1 MHASADRASNQPQR
15 KGGLTPRADDFPRWY
30 QEVVAEAGL
39 ADNGPVRG
47 TMVIRPWGYGIWELL
62 QRALDDRI
70 KAAGAENAY
79 FPLFIPESFLQLEAE
94 HVEGFAPELAVVTHA
109 GGKQL
114 EEPVVVRPT
123 SETVINS
130 FFAKWIQGYRDLPL
144 LINQW
149 ANVVRWELRPRILLR
164 TTEFLWQEGHTA
176 HATEDEAR
184 AYALRIFQDVYVDT
198 MEQICAVPVVTGH
211 KTARERFAGA
221 IRTWSCEGMMG
232 DGKAL
237 QMGTSHELGQ
247 NFARAFS
254 IEFANDK
261 GTLDYVWQTS
271 WGVSTRLLGA
281 LVMAHGDDFGL
292 RLPPAL
298 APTEVVVLAVRDEP
312 DVRTAADA
320 LMAELA
326 AAGRRVRLDDRFHL
340 GFGRR
345 SVDWERK
352 GVPLRVEVG
361 PRDLAGG
368 QVTMVVRHL
377 RTKAPVPL
385 AGVVAEVDRV
395 LSTVAGDLADEARA
409 FRAARTS
416 DVATVEEAV
425 EVGRS
430 GFARLPFPALGPDGE
445 DRLAGESLS
454 VRCLQRADG
463 SVARTDTDEADLVA
477 VIGRSY

>member
-1 MHASADRASNQPQR
+1 
-15 KGGLTPRADDFPRWY
+15 
-30 QEVVAEAGL
+30 
-39 ADNGPVRG
+39 
-47 TMVIRPWGYGIWELL
+47 
-62 QRALDDRI
+62 
-70 KAAGAENAY
+70 
-79 FPLFIPESFLQLEAE
+79 
-94 HVEGFAPELAVVTHA
+94 
-109 GGKQL
+109 
-114 EEPVVVRPT
+114 
-123 SETVINS
+123 
-130 FFAKWIQGYRDLPL
+130 
-144 LINQW
+144 
-149 ANVVRWELRPRILLR
+149 
-164 TTEFLWQEGHTA
+164 
-176 HATEDEAR
+176 
-184 AYALRIFQDVYVDT
+184 
-198 MEQICAVPVVTGH
+198 
-211 KTARERFAGA
+211 
-221 IRTWSCEGMMG
+221 MG

-254 IEFANDK
+254 IQFTNDK

-312 DVRTAADA
+312 DVRTAADT
-320 LMAELA
+320 LVAELA
-326 AAGRRVRLDDRFHL
+326 AAGRRVRIDDRFHL

-361 PRDLAGG
+361 PRDLAEG

-377 RTKAPVPL
+377 GTKTPVPL

-395 LSTVAGDLADEARA
+395 LATVAHDLAEEARA
-409 FRAARTS
+409 FRAARTV
-416 DVATVEEAV
+416 DVATVDEAV

-430 GFARLPFPALGPDGE
+430 GFARLPYPALGPAGE
-445 DRLAGESLS
+445 DRLAGESLT
-454 VRCLQRADG
+454 VRCLQLPDG
-463 SVARTDTDEADLVA
+463 SVARTDTDDADLVA